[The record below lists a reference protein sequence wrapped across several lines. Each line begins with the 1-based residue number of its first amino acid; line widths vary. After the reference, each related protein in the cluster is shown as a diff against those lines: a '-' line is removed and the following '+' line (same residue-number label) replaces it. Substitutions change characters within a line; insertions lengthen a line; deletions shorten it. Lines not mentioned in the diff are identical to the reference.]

1 MVEFLEN
8 VAILI
13 GTFFYLFG
21 FAISAIITIISLVQ
35 IILERNLK
43 GFLLLTF
50 LFGLIIPAYIFFG
63 FEKAISFI
71 AIMMILLS
79 ARILVLDKPKSKTLA
94 ICICVM
100 SFAALTL
107 IVLFYLQNQSEN
119 IIGSLLVFIFM
130 LMTPAILARLS
141 IRSFSKKA

>member
-1 MVEFLEN
+1 MAEFLEN
-8 VAILI
+8 VAIII

-35 IILERNLK
+35 IILEGNLK
-43 GFLLLTF
+43 GFLLLT
-50 LFGLIIPAYIFFG
+50 LLLGLIIPAYMFFG
-63 FEKAISFI
+63 YEKAISII

-79 ARILVLDKPKSKTLA
+79 TRILVLDKPKSKTLA
-94 ICICVM
+94 ICIFVM

-107 IVLFYLQNQSEN
+107 IVLFYLQNQSE
-119 IIGSLLVFIFM
+119 IMIGNLVVFIFM

>member
-1 MVEFLEN
+1 MAEFLEN
-8 VAILI
+8 VTILL
-13 GTFFYLFG
+13 GPFFYLFG

-43 GFLLLTF
+43 GFSLLTLLL
-50 LFGLIIPAYIFFG
+50 GLIILAYMFFS

-79 ARILVLDKPKSKTLA
+79 VRILILHKPKSKTLA

-100 SFAALTL
+100 SFAALIL

-141 IRSFSKKA
+141 IRNFSKKT

>member
-1 MVEFLEN
+1 MEFLEN
-8 VAILI
+8 VAISI
-13 GTFFYLFG
+13 GIFFYLFG
-21 FAISAIITIISLVQ
+21 FAISAMITIASIVQ
-35 IILERNLK
+35 IILQRNLK
-43 GFLLLTF
+43 GFLLLT
-50 LFGLIIPAYIFFG
+50 LLLGLIFPAYIFFG
-63 FEKAISFI
+63 FEKAIFFI